1 MADAEVEQVIDQTKL
16 PELPARTLRVTMG
29 ADIDIVDGQLK
40 VAHSRGFEFFCD
52 EPPQIGGEDRYPQPL
67 TYVAAGVGF

>member
-1 MADAEVEQVIDQTKL
+1 MVDTSDEQMVDQTRQ

-29 ADIDIVDGQLK
+29 ADIDIIDGQLK

-52 EPPQIGGEDRYPQPL
+52 EPPRIGGEDRYPQPL